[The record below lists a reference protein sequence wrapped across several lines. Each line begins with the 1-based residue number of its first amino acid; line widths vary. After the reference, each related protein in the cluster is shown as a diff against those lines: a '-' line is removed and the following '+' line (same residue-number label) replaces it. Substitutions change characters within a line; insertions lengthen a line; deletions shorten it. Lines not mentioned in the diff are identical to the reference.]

1 MVRRQQIKRPPQLAV
16 AILSVVAGR
25 PDRAYLIGDLA
36 EEFRDVVRD
45 RGRNAA
51 SRWYWNQ
58 AVRSAGPLL
67 IARLT
72 SERMARSVRAT
83 IVGWAT
89 AIVSATVFGFFLDR
103 TLGMNSEAALSMIAM
118 VVTACALVSS
128 TCAGWSSTWVSG
140 EPYRWALVLIGLV
153 VVAPEI
159 VYATQHH
166 GMYGPPWVLLPP
178 ALAILATCA
187 GLALGRRLC
196 LLIQVDS

>member
-1 MVRRQQIKRPPQLAV
+1 MVKRQRIMRAPRLAV

-25 PDRAYLIGDLA
+25 SDRAFLIGDLA
-36 EEFRDVVRD
+36 EEFRDVALD
-45 RGRNAA
+45 RGRNVG

-72 SERMARSVRAT
+72 SERMARSVSAT
-83 IVGWAT
+83 VVGWVT
-89 AIVSATVFGFFLDR
+89 AIVSATVFGLFLDR
-103 TLGMNSEAALSMIAM
+103 TLGMNSGATLGMIAM

-128 TCAGWSSTWVSG
+128 TCAGWASTWVSG
-140 EPYRWALVLIGLV
+140 GPYRLALVLIGLV
-153 VVAPEI
+153 VVAPDI

-166 GMYGPPWVLLPP
+166 GTDGLPWVLLPLS
-178 ALAILATCA
+178 LAILATCA

-196 LLIQVDS
+196 RLNQLHS